1 MLQENDNIFK
11 SMKDI
16 TFEDTISH
24 QCGVTMNDS
33 VEARAIADVMSRHAH
48 SRVTYMPAM
57 IRIDGKAKGE
67 EFFVIDGRPHFWDG
81 SPANQKNI
89 HGKQFIE
96 CFYAYH
102 SNLSPPSEKWEKEK
116 FEKYDAK
123 TMFDD
128 LFVTGY
134 DDMAILQPTY
144 LTDFY
149 KNGFN
154 TTERNSAM
162 KKNHPDRFILN
173 GP

>member
-1 MLQENDNIFK
+1 MGERAA
-11 SMKDI
+11 I
-16 TFEDTISH
+16 TAIVVS
-24 QCGVTMNDS
+24 CN
-33 VEARAIADVMSRHAH
+33 EAALLSRALEGLTFCDELI
-48 SRVTYMPAM
+48 
-57 IRIDGKAKGE
+57 
-67 EFFVIDGRPHFWDG
+67 G

-89 HGKQFIE
+89 HGKQFID

-162 KKNHPDRFILN
+162 KKSHPDRFIPTVPSIRATVPRAWKICMPCLKSTSSRASSSTPRN
-173 GP
+173 GVANPRATS